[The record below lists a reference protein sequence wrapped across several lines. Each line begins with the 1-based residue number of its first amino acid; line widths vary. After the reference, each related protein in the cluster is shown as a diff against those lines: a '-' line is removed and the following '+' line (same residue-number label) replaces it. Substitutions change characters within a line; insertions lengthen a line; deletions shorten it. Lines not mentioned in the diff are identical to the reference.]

1 MQNDDK
7 LLERPLIFIGPGRSG
22 STIISEFVMAHE
34 QLAWPTNYLEMYP
47 RGMLTNH
54 LRRLIDN
61 RWWRLLGEKGQIN
74 STLPLNN
81 LLPRPAEA
89 YPFWESLV
97 RDGID
102 FSRGFLLG
110 ESCTLEERDRI
121 RSYFSRMVR
130 AQKRQRLS
138 LKLTGPGRIGYL
150 QSIFPDAL
158 FINVTREPAA
168 TIRSFL
174 KSSFWTELGM
184 HRLWWT
190 GAYDSQELVH
200 YEKIRHDPE
209 MSTAFQLQKVIST
222 THEEARSCGV
232 ELLNIR
238 YEDFVTD
245 PSGVIDRIL
254 QAAGLPS
261 SKWIE
266 RKLHFS
272 PIHDR
277 NRR

>member
-1 MQNDDK
+1 ME
-7 LLERPLIFIGPGRSG
+7 LLKSAVNYPTEGLIALEDQGQVWLFSPLELGLVIEVEQELALVYLRNGQTVEIITKPNNRPNPAWLD
-22 STIISEFVMAHE
+22 FV
-34 QLAWPTNYLEMYP
+34 
-47 RGMLTNH
+47 
-54 LRRLIDN
+54 
-61 RWWRLLGEKGQIN
+61 
-74 STLPLNN
+74 
-81 LLPRPAEA
+81 
-89 YPFWESLV
+89 V
-97 RDGID
+97 
-102 FSRGFLLG
+102 
-110 ESCTLEERDRI
+110 
-121 RSYFSRMVR
+121 
-130 AQKRQRLS
+130 
-138 LKLTGPGRIGYL
+138 TGKAR
-150 QSIFPDAL
+150 
-158 FINVTREPAA
+158 A